1 MGARTGGHVV
11 VKSLEAL
18 GAELAFG
25 LPGIHALPIWDALRT
40 SGVRGVPLR
49 SELNA
54 GFAADGYARVSRRP
68 APLLLSTGPGALISL
83 AALMEAASSHV
94 PVVAISSQIPRELI
108 GKGRGYLH
116 ELPDQLAS
124 FAPIVK
130 SAARAET
137 AEAIP
142 ELLAEAW
149 RSALAPPAGPVYLEV
164 PWDVLK
170 EETRAPVGS
179 LGGAPAALPPPDPA
193 ALDEAARLLAAA
205 ERAAIWAGGGV
216 LAAGAWEELR
226 ALAER
231 LRVPVATTFMGKGA
245 LPEDHPLAAGS
256 ACYDAALAA
265 FLEDADVLL
274 AVGTEL
280 GAETTRDWRLR
291 PRALIHADVEPARIG
306 ASYPAAVA
314 LVGDARDVLAGL
326 AARVPAR
333 EPDGRAEARVAG
345 LRETIRRGL
354 EAQEAG
360 LETGLLRS
368 IREALPADAISTWD
382 MTILAYCASSYFPVL
397 APRRWLYPLGS
408 GTLGYAWPA
417 ALGAKLALPDTPA
430 LAVHGDGGFQYGLA
444 ELASAR
450 QHGIAAALLLVDD
463 GCYGILRE
471 YELDAYGETSAV
483 ELAQPD
489 FVRLAEAFGVP
500 VRETSADALA
510 ADLEWAL
517 AAAGPAVVVLRE
529 RLRWVQA
536 TS

>member
-1 MGARTGGHVV
+1 MAGRMGGHVV
-11 VKSLEAL
+11 VESLEAL
-18 GAELAFG
+18 GAGLAFG
-25 LPGIHALPIWDALRT
+25 LPGIHALPMWEALRT
-40 SGVRGVPLR
+40 SGVRGVALR

-94 PVVAISSQIPRELI
+94 PVVAISSQIPGELI

-130 SAARAET
+130 SAARAES

-149 RSALAPPAGPVYLEV
+149 RRALTPPAGPVYIEV

-170 EETRAPVGS
+170 GETGVPVGS
-179 LGGAPAALPPPDPA
+179 LDGAPGPVAPPDPA
-193 ALDEAARLLAAA
+193 ALDEAARLLAGA
-205 ERAAIWAGGGV
+205 ERPAIWAGGGV

-231 LRVPVATTFMGKGA
+231 LRAPVATTFMGKGA

-256 ACYDAALAA
+256 ACYDGALAA
-265 FLEDADVLL
+265 FLEDADVLF

-291 PRALIHADVEPARIG
+291 PSTLVHADVDPARIG
-306 ASYPAAVA
+306 ASYPAAVGIA
-314 LVGDARDVLAGL
+314 GDARDVLAGL
-326 AARVPAR
+326 AAREPAR
-333 EPDGRAEARVAG
+333 EPDGRAETRVAA
-345 LRETIRRGL
+345 LRETIEHGL
-354 EAQEAG
+354 AAQGAE

-368 IREALPADAISTWD
+368 IRQALPADAISAWD

-463 GCYGILRE
+463 GGYGILRE
-471 YELDAYGETSAV
+471 YELDAYGETIAV

-489 FVRLAEAFGVP
+489 FVRLAGSFGVP
-500 VRETSADALA
+500 VRETSPDALA

-517 AAAGPAVVVLRE
+517 AAAGPAALVLRE